1 MNQHPFITI
10 PLRDGTQAS
19 VGYDGVRVGE
29 RTFAMA
35 DIQDARQV
43 APDPLTIALRV
54 ANERHGVELQP
65 AKPGDGALFLEALFR
80 LRPELRPAGIDPP
93 ETTPENFPPLPAP
106 APVGSQPV
114 MPNPW
119 ENRSGWPPH
128 PGIYPPAPGTA
139 MPPPSPP
146 LAYAPPG
153 YAPPNNLGGRLS
165 PYPRR
170 VSELI
175 AAVFELFIAHW
186 RRWLLLGVVTLFLP
200 HIIPGAVDALFRVL
214 SGSDLWA
221 GLAPATSG
229 NTNSAFGVSS
239 TDLTSGNGLLLT
251 AFDLLITSA
260 IGAVIGGWS
269 AAVLGIAARNALFG
283 REPGIGSALRAGLK
297 RTLPAIGA
305 NILNG
310 LILLLILLPLIV
322 VYGIILSQFGA
333 AIADPNTLDPASSAA
348 NVFTLLGCLAL
359 ILLVPCGIFAIYVM
373 VRLIPSPY
381 IAATEQ
387 LGPVAALRKSWSLT
401 HRQWWHTCLPLL
413 VASFLASVIA
423 FPASFVEYA
432 SYGVAVLVAIPLA
445 GALTAPLVAIA
456 AIVVLYDLRLRREGF
471 AQLAGESTASTA
483 SSDTNEGNASDK
495 PDEPLPTQTPE

>member
-19 VGYDGVRVGE
+19 VGHDGVRVGE
-29 RTFAMA
+29 RTFAVA
-35 DIQDARQV
+35 DVQDARQV

-65 AKPGDGALFLEALFR
+65 ARPDDGALFLEALFR
-80 LRPELRPAGIDPP
+80 LRPELRPAGFDPP
-93 ETTPENFPPLPAP
+93 DTVPEGFPPLPAP
-106 APVGSQPV
+106 ASAGGQPG

-119 ENRSGWPPH
+119 ETRPGWAPY
-128 PGIYPPAPGTA
+128 PGMYPPAPGTA
-139 MPPPSPP
+139 LPPPAPP
-146 LAYAPPG
+146 LAQAPPG
-153 YAPPNNLGGRLS
+153 YAPPNAAGGRLS

-175 AAVFELFIAHW
+175 AAAFELFIAHW

-200 HIIPGAVDALFRVL
+200 HVIQGAVDALFRVL

-221 GLAPATSG
+221 GLPPATSG
-229 NTNSAFGVSS
+229 NANSAFGVSS
-239 TDLTSGNGLLLT
+239 ADLTSGNGLLLT

-283 REPGIGSALRAGLK
+283 RAPGIGAALRAGLK

-305 NILNG
+305 NVLNG

-333 AIADPNTLDPASSAA
+333 AIADPNALDPTSSAA
-348 NVFTLLGCLAL
+348 MAFTLLGCLAL

-401 HRQWWHTCLPLL
+401 HRQWWHTCVPLF
-413 VASFLASVIA
+413 VASFLAAVIA

-432 SYGVAVLVAIPLA
+432 SYGVAVLAAIPLA
-445 GALTAPLVAIA
+445 GALVAPLVAIA
-456 AIVVLYDLRLRREGF
+456 TIVVLYDLRLRREGF
-471 AQLAGESTASTA
+471 AQLASE
-483 SSDTNEGNASDK
+483 TNEGNKSDRA
-495 PDEPLPTQTPE
+495 DEPLPTQAPE